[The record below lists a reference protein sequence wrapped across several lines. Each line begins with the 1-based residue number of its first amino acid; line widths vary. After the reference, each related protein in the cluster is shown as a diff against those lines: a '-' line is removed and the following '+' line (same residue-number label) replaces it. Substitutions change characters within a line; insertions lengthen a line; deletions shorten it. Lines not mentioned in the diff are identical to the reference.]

1 MKKTDIW
8 KKEREFVIKQ
18 NERDEMR
25 KDIKRQFELLHNRVT
40 ELEKTLEKYKE
51 LECELLTGW
60 SIMAY
65 DVSVHGVEND
75 YIPANKENVTTK

>member
-8 KKEREFVIKQ
+8 KKERELVIKQ

-25 KDIKRQFELLHNRVT
+25 KDIKRQFELLHNCVT

-51 LECELLTGW
+51 LEGELLTEW
-60 SIMAY
+60 SIVAY
-65 DVSVHGVEND
+65 DISVHGVEND
-75 YIPANKENVTTK
+75 YTLANKEK